1 MTIFEEI
8 KTRKHGLEFYRSPH
22 GYFFRN
28 WCLTFG
34 FLAEANRYLIQI
46 RIPGVKASW
55 GFRRLY
61 YKAEKPKNRNLFW
74 LSFLFP
80 LHFIS
85 RAMPRLVALP
95 LWCAGYLIFV
105 VSGLLQTIGHLLMG
119 NRYSAVRTLKDVLEV
134 RYIGSG
140 IKDLL
145 K

>member
-1 MTIFEEI
+1 MTTFKEI
-8 KTRKHGLEFYRSPH
+8 KARKYGLEFYRSPR

-28 WCLTFG
+28 WCLTLVFY
-34 FLAEANRYLIQI
+34 AEANRYSIQM
-46 RIPGVKASW
+46 RMPGVKASW
-55 GFRRLY
+55 GFGRLY
-61 YKAEKPKNRNLFW
+61 YGAVKPKYRNLFW

-85 RAMPRLVALP
+85 IALPTLVALP

-119 NRYSAVRTLKDVLEV
+119 NRHSAACTLKDVFEV
-134 RYIGSG
+134 RYIGLG